1 MPSIFEEEEAK
12 DFFSGSEAV
21 DENIKFVFDKS
32 SLSGSKKSGSKKAV
46 ESLTKGK
53 NRMLLPEPSV
63 DYMVAEL
70 YRNPSDGKLLNSVQ
84 KSLNENYQAEL

>member
-12 DFFSGSEAV
+12 DFFSGSADAV
-21 DENIKFVFDKS
+21 DENLKFVFDKS
-32 SLSGSKKSGSKKAV
+32 SVSGSKKSGSKKVV

-53 NRMLLPEPSV
+53 NKMLLPEPSV

-84 KSLNENYQAEL
+84 RALNDNYQ